1 MTTSIQNPTGS
12 VNTRRWPRYES
23 HLPVLICFRN
33 IFRRAVPGLASEI
46 SQSGMTFYGGAS
58 LQPGD
63 VIEVEFRTPTKQRVT
78 GTVRNRSGYCF
89 GLEFL
94 TPMTNGDAI
103 TDLRSGPDVM
113 SPAEEGDEAVK
124 PPWRIWLAEHRS
136 EILIGILTILVF
148 IAAKRAL

>member
-1 MTTSIQNPTGS
+1 MTTSMKNATGAA
-12 VNTRRWPRYES
+12 NTRRWPRYES
-23 HLPVLICFRN
+23 HLPVLISFRN
-33 IFRRAVPGLASEI
+33 IFKRAVPGLASEI

-63 VIEVEFRTPTKQRVT
+63 VIEVEFRTPAKQRVT

-103 TDLRSGPDVM
+103 ANLQSGPD
-113 SPAEEGDEAVK
+113 AESLPENSDEAK
-124 PPWRIWLAEHRS
+124 APWRIWLAEHRS
-136 EILIGILTILVF
+136 EVLIAILTVLVF
-148 IAAKRAL
+148 IAARKAL

>member
-1 MTTSIQNPTGS
+1 MNATSVQEFAVP

-23 HLPVLICFRN
+23 HLPVLISFRN
-33 IFRRAVPGLASEI
+33 VFRRAVPGLASEI
-46 SQSGMTFYGGAS
+46 SQSGMTLYGGAS

-63 VIEVEFRTPTKQRVT
+63 VIEVEFRTPGKQRVT

-94 TPMTNGDAI
+94 TPMTVSDAVS
-103 TDLRSGPDVM
+103 LRSSTETEPDAGTD
-113 SPAEEGDEAVK
+113 PAKAQ
-124 PPWRIWLAEHRS
+124 WRIWLSEHRS
-136 EILIGILTILVF
+136 EVLIGILTILVF

>member
-1 MTTSIQNPTGS
+1 MTTSTKNQLGS

-23 HLPVLICFRN
+23 HLPVLISFRN
-33 IFRRAVPGLASEI
+33 IFKRAVPGLASEI

-94 TPMTNGDAI
+94 TPMPNGEAI
-103 TDLRSGPDVM
+103 ANLQSGPD
-113 SPAEEGDEAVK
+113 AESVSENGDDSKA
-124 PPWRIWLAEHRS
+124 PWRIWLAEHRS
-136 EILIGILTILVF
+136 EVLIGILTILVF
-148 IAAKRAL
+148 IAARKAL

>member
-1 MTTSIQNPTGS
+1 MTATSLENLAAP

-46 SQSGMTFYGGAS
+46 SQSGMTLYGGAS

-63 VIEVEFRTPTKQRVT
+63 VIEVEFRTPGKQRVT

-89 GLEFL
+89 GLEFQ
-94 TPMTNGDAI
+94 TPITNSDAVS
-103 TDLRSGPDVM
+103 LRSISEVEL
-113 SPAEEGDEAVK
+113 PASTDALK
-124 PPWRIWLAEHRS
+124 APWRIWLTEHRS
-136 EILIGILTILVF
+136 EVLIGILTILVF
-148 IAAKRAL
+148 IAAERAL

>member
-1 MTTSIQNPTGS
+1 MQNPTGAA
-12 VNTRRWPRYES
+12 NTRRWPRYES

-46 SQSGMTFYGGAS
+46 SQSGMTLYGGAS

-63 VIEVEFRTPTKQRVT
+63 VIEVEFRTPSKQRVT

-103 TDLRSGPDVM
+103 ANLQPDPE
-113 SPAEEGDEAVK
+113 SAARADDNDKTKA
-124 PPWRIWLAEHRS
+124 PWRIWLAEHRS
-136 EILIGILTILVF
+136 EVLIAILTVLVF
-148 IAAKRAL
+148 IAAKKAL

>member
-1 MTTSIQNPTGS
+1 MTTSMQNPTGG

-103 TDLRSGPDVM
+103 ANLKSGLDSVCPPDN
-113 SPAEEGDEAVK
+113 SAEIKA
-124 PPWRIWLAEHRS
+124 PWRIWLAEHRS
-136 EILIGILTILVF
+136 EVLIAILTVLVF
-148 IAAKRAL
+148 IAASKAL

>member
-1 MTTSIQNPTGS
+1 MTTSTRNQPGS

-23 HLPVLICFRN
+23 HLPVLISFRN
-33 IFRRAVPGLASEI
+33 IFKRAVPGLASEI

-103 TDLRSGPDVM
+103 ANLQSGPEAVIVADDR
-113 SPAEEGDEAVK
+113 EEGKA
-124 PPWRIWLAEHRS
+124 PWRIWLAEHRS
-136 EILIGILTILVF
+136 EVLIAILTVLVF
-148 IAAKRAL
+148 MAAGKAL